1 MSLMTK
7 ANALPAPESS
17 CLYERTARRLAAL
30 IDGGTFR
37 PGDRLPSVRV
47 LARNERVSIST
58 VLEAYRLLE
67 DGGRIAARPK
77 SGYYVTAASATPA
90 LEPRSSRPSERPTK
104 VSVAELVMMLIRDTR
119 NPSLVP
125 LGAAIPD
132 PGLLPTARLH
142 AIAAGIARRHPARA
156 TAYEVPPGST
166 ALRTQIARRALTA
179 GCVLAPEDIVITSG
193 GQEAMHLALR
203 AVCKPGDTVAIES
216 PIYFGILQAIEALGL
231 RAIEIP
237 THPRAGMD
245 VAALA
250 AALERNPIKTCVF
263 IPSFSN
269 PLGSLMPVETKQA
282 LVELSAKR
290 DLPLIE
296 CDIYGELPHSGDR
309 PPAAKSFDKKG
320 LVLLYSS
327 YSKVLDPGFRV
338 GWIAPGRF
346 RAAVEREKLVTNIA
360 TATLPQLAL
369 AEFFSGASY
378 ERHLRKVRRVYARNV
393 AAMAHAIAT
402 WFPPGT
408 RVTRPSGGFVLW
420 VELQAGVDSLAFYER
435 ALKAGISIAPGSI
448 FSAKQGYRNFIRL
461 NAARFNDQVERAV
474 ATLGRLLPTSPKPLK
489 ERS

>member
-1 MSLMTK
+1 MAK
-7 ANALPAPESS
+7 HRALLPTPEPN

-37 PGDRLPSVRV
+37 PGDRLPSVRS

-67 DGGRIAARPK
+67 DGGKIASRPR
-77 SGYYVTAASATPA
+77 SGYYVRTAVPAAA
-90 LEPRSSRPSERPTK
+90 LEPRTSRPAARPTR
-104 VSVAELVMMLIRDTR
+104 VSIAELVMMLIRDTR
-119 NPSLVP
+119 NPALLP

-132 PGLLPTARLH
+132 PARHPTPRLH
-142 AIAAGIARRHPARA
+142 AIAAAIARHHPARA
-156 TAYEVPPGST
+156 AAYEVPPGST

-179 GCVLAPEDIVITSG
+179 GCALAPEDIVITSG
-193 GQEAMHLALR
+193 GQEAMHIALR
-203 AVCKPGDTVAIES
+203 AVCRPGDTVAIES
-216 PIYFGILQAIEALGL
+216 PIYFGILQAIETLGL
-231 RAIEIP
+231 RAFEVP

-245 VAALA
+245 LGALA
-250 AALERNPIKTCVF
+250 TALARNPIKACLV

-269 PLGSLMPVETKQA
+269 PLGSLMPVEAKRA
-282 LVELSAKR
+282 LVELCAKR

-309 PPAAKSFDKKG
+309 PPAAKAFDQKG
-320 LVLLYSS
+320 LVLHYSS

-369 AEFFSGASY
+369 AEFLSGSSY
-378 ERHLRKVRRVYARNV
+378 ERHLRRVRRIYARNV

-408 RVTRPSGGFVLW
+408 RVTRPTGGFVLW
-420 VELQAGVDSLAFYER
+420 VELPPHVDSLALYER
-435 ALKAGISIAPGSI
+435 ALKAGISVAPGPV
-448 FSAKQGYRNFIRL
+448 FSAKQGYRNCIRL
-461 NAARFNDQVERAV
+461 NAARFNDQVERAI
-474 ATLGRLLPTSPKPLK
+474 ATLGRLLPTSPTP
-489 ERS
+489 R